1 MTDSKLQ
8 EFLKQDLLPRNDLLT
23 FRLNRKLATFVRGH
37 ASLSKSDPSTV
48 VRYAV
53 QKWAESEGYNQC
65 GL

>member
-1 MTDSKLQ
+1 MKDVELQ

-37 ASLSKSDPSTV
+37 AALAKSDPSTV
-48 VRYAV
+48 IRYAV
-53 QKWAESEGYNQC
+53 QKWAEAEGYNPC